1 MTRAGVEKARRL
13 HLEQCPVNA
22 LIDTSPDWGDTPRC
36 STQCVRSQR
45 AGTTRVHPRP
55 GDTNITGE
63 SAKLRPHQLVTAHRQ
78 ATETSTMTT
87 LARFSAGRI
96 LLHLLAM
103 LGDRCVRFHLEG
115 VVRELPSMAS
125 ALGLLALLRSQA
137 VAALT
142 LYLAQPIKHSIASRE
157 SDLQSLAAVLKRGDV
172 LLTHGNSR
180 FAVLIKCV
188 TRSPWSH
195 VSMYVG
201 PLDNGPDPLCVVEA
215 DIAAGVRSRR
225 LSELN
230 ALQVR
235 VLRPIGLTDTDRARL
250 AHWVIG
256 QIGSEYDL
264 AHAWGL
270 LRNVLRLLLPN
281 RFRSAPGTIARS
293 AKRFICCSL
302 LAHAFAWV
310 GYSVLPDEGR
320 LDPTTTADASN
331 LIPGDFERASI
342 FEVVG
347 PSTLF
352 L

>member
-1 MTRAGVEKARRL
+1 MT
-13 HLEQCPVNA
+13 
-22 LIDTSPDWGDTPRC
+22 I
-36 STQCVRSQR
+36 
-45 AGTTRVHPRP
+45 
-55 GDTNITGE
+55 
-63 SAKLRPHQLVTAHRQ
+63 
-78 ATETSTMTT
+78 

-103 LGDRCVRFHLEG
+103 LGDRSVRFHLEG
-115 VVRELPSMAS
+115 IVRELPSMHS

-142 LYLAQPIKHSIASRE
+142 LYLAQPIKHSIANRE
-157 SDLQSLAAVLKRGDV
+157 SDPQSLATVLHRGDV
-172 LLTHGNSR
+172 LLTQGNSR
-180 FAVLIKCV
+180 FAALINCL

-201 PLDNGPDPLCVVEA
+201 PLDDGPNPICVVEA
-215 DIAAGVRSRR
+215 DIAAGVKPIR

-250 AHWVIG
+250 ADWVVG
-256 QIGSEYDL
+256 QIGSEYDF

-270 LRNVLRLLLPN
+270 LRTYFRLLLPV
-281 RFRSAPGTIARS
+281 RFRSAPGAIAGS

-310 GYSVLPDEGR
+310 GHPVVPDQAR
-320 LDPTTTADASN
+320 LSLTVTADATH
-331 LIPGDFERASI
+331 LIPSDFEHASL
-342 FEVVG
+342 FEVVE
-347 PSTLF
+347 
-352 L
+352 